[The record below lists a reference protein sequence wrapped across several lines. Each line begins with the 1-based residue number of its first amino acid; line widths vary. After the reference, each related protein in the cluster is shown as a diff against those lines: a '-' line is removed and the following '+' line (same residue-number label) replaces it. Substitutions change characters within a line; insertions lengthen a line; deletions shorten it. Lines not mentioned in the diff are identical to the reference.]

1 MNIRNDY
8 KGIFYE
14 DNSERKYYEGG
25 AHFSYEALYQILKN
39 IKKQQSLNENKLLSR
54 EKETIKQAPLVSR
67 QKNFSMKNIFSC
79 DEQMKKNKIRKKNS
93 GNNINNI
100 NNEIN
105 NLNNNN
111 NNESDIKKDIN
122 LKKLNFIRNNVSK
135 EKSLSKKKN
144 KNSNMNQSNSVI
156 HLNSGQCLNININNN
171 FNNFININPNDNN
184 INSKIILNNNN
195 NSNPLRFLK
204 ELIDDNKS
212 GKKRP
217 QSRNSKSKGR
227 NYKKKNNAN
236 SSIELNNEYNY
247 NYYLVEAGLDKSSK
261 ISGNKHSGKST
272 GAQPSNSVHNLSINA
287 INGLNLT
294 KYSQNNNVGFFNLSC
309 IDNSVNNSKII
320 NKKGSKNNNNNN
332 NRNNKNEKD
341 NQVNINN
348 KNLIHLENKNNN
360 NNHKEKEYHN
370 IENKNKGALSL
381 DKNINKMKFNSFINK
396 NIQINNFVNNK
407 ENKQNAH
414 GPIILNEN
422 NIKKLKNFNMTI
434 FNASSNKNKNT
445 SIKEKK
451 INFNLSNNKK
461 INNNINHIHPEINKN
476 KNINKNIF
484 NNNRNFLKFSNQSLL
499 KSICLQKQNSRNFF
513 NDTAKNKNQNNMPK
527 KLSEK
532 SCNAKEMLI
541 EKPNNISRNTKI
553 NYDKLIKSF
562 EI

>member
-1 MNIRNDY
+1 MNNRNDY

-39 IKKQQSLNENKLLSR
+39 IKKQQSLNENKILNK
-54 EKETIKQAPLVSR
+54 EKEIIKQVPIVSR
-67 QKNFSMKNIFSC
+67 QKNYSMKNIFSC
-79 DEQMKKNKIRKKNS
+79 DDQMKKNKIKKKNS
-93 GNNINNI
+93 GNNINNNI
-100 NNEIN
+100 NNN
-105 NLNNNN
+105 VN
-111 NNESDIKKDIN
+111 KDLN
-122 LKKLNFIRNNVSK
+122 LKKINFIRNNVSK

-144 KNSNMNQSNSVI
+144 KNNNMNQSNSVI

-171 FNNFININPNDNN
+171 FNNFININPNNNN
-184 INSKIILNNNN
+184 INNKIILNNNS

-212 GKKRP
+212 GKKKP

-227 NYKKKNNAN
+227 NYKKKNNVN

-287 INGLNLT
+287 INGLNNLNLT
-294 KYSQNNNVGFFNLSC
+294 KYSQNNVGFFNLNC
-309 IDNSVNNSKII
+309 LDNSVNNSKII
-320 NKKGSKNNNNNN
+320 NKKGNNRIIIDKENNINNNNNN
-332 NRNNKNEKD
+332 
-341 NQVNINN
+341 I
-348 KNLIHLENKNNN
+348 IHLENDINDKN
-360 NNHKEKEYHN
+360 EN
-370 IENKNKGALSL
+370 IKNKNKNKGALSL

-396 NIQINNFVNNK
+396 NIQLNNFVKNNETKK
-407 ENKQNAH
+407 ETP

-434 FNASSNKNKNT
+434 FNMTSNKNKNS

-461 INNNINHIHPEINKN
+461 INNNNKNNINVNPDINRN

-484 NNNRNFLKFSNQSLL
+484 NNNNRNFLKFSNQSLL

-513 NDTAKNKNQNNMPK
+513 NASVKNKNQKNMPK

-532 SCNAKEMLI
+532 SCNTKEKQN
-541 EKPNNISRNTKI
+541 EKQNNISRNSKI

>member
-1 MNIRNDY
+1 
-8 KGIFYE
+8 
-14 DNSERKYYEGG
+14 
-25 AHFSYEALYQILKN
+25 
-39 IKKQQSLNENKLLSR
+39 
-54 EKETIKQAPLVSR
+54 
-67 QKNFSMKNIFSC
+67 
-79 DEQMKKNKIRKKNS
+79 
-93 GNNINNI
+93 
-100 NNEIN
+100 
-105 NLNNNN
+105 
-111 NNESDIKKDIN
+111 
-122 LKKLNFIRNNVSK
+122 
-135 EKSLSKKKN
+135 
-144 KNSNMNQSNSVI
+144 MNQSNSVI

-171 FNNFININPNDNN
+171 FNNFINTNPNDNN

-261 ISGNKHSGKST
+261 ISGNKLSGKST
-272 GAQPSNSVHNLSINA
+272 GAQPSNSVHNHSINA

-294 KYSQNNNVGFFNLSC
+294 KYSQNNVGFFNLSC
-309 IDNSVNNSKII
+309 LDNSVNHSKII
-320 NKKGSKNNNNNN
+320 NKKRSKNNNNN
-332 NRNNKNEKD
+332 RNKIEKE

-348 KNLIHLENKNNN
+348 KNLIHLQNN
-360 NNHKEKEYHN
+360 NNHKEKEYH
-370 IENKNKGALSL
+370 IIDNKSKGALSL

-396 NIQINNFVNNK
+396 NIQVNNFVNNK

-434 FNASSNKNKNT
+434 FNGSSNKNKNS

-451 INFNLSNNKK
+451 INFNFSNNKK
-461 INNNINHIHPEINKN
+461 INNNINHIHPDINKN

-484 NNNRNFLKFSNQSLL
+484 YNNRNFLKFSNQSLL

-513 NDTAKNKNQNNMPK
+513 NEAARSKNQKNVQK
-527 KLSEK
+527 KASEK
-532 SCNAKEMLI
+532 SCNSKENQN
-541 EKPNNISRNTKI
+541 EKSNNISRNSKI